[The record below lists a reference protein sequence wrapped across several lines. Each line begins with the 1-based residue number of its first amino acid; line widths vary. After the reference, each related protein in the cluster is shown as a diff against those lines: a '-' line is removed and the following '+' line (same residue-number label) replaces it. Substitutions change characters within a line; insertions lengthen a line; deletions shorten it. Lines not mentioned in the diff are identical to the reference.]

1 MIRAALI
8 LLMLGAVGVAA
19 AWFAEYPG
27 RVAVYWSG
35 WHIDTSISAAA
46 LGLAAL
52 VALSAMVYRLWAWLR
67 AGPRRLAATRETMRR
82 RRGYRALTQSMVAVA
97 AGDGAEAM
105 RLSQSAEALLKDPPL
120 TLLLSAQSA
129 QLQGDERAAEKYF
142 RAMLGNPE
150 LEFLGLRGLLSQSLR
165 ANDNAAALEFAHRA
179 YALKPQTEWAQTT
192 LFELQMASGQWKRAE
207 ALLQNMGRN
216 STLTAAQADNHRAIL
231 LYEQARAAQS
241 AGDTRPAT
249 RLAVKAHGVAPGFVP
264 ASVLAAK
271 ALAKAGNQK
280 KAQAVI
286 AAAWRAAPH
295 PDLVDAFR
303 GMWPG
308 DSAEKRLERFAQMV
322 GGGAVNSDLPGFA
335 ETKFGLARLAA
346 DARDWVAARE
356 HLTAIT
362 ADQPSA
368 RVCRLWAEIEDGEN
382 GPSLAARDW
391 LMKAANATNDP
402 AWVCDVCSHVAPK
415 WSASCPHCHTFD
427 SLEWQASGGPP
438 IQALALASARAPVA
452 TGPGPIG
459 APSETLATTAS
470 ELSTQPPPATPPQH
484 EAPVQSPEIAEHPV
498 PPDVPVPGSAGRE
511 QKM

>member
-1 MIRAALI
+1 MIRAGLI
-8 LLMLGAVGVAA
+8 LLMLGAVGAAA

-27 RVAVYWSG
+27 RVAVDWSG

-46 LGLAAL
+46 LGLGAL
-52 VALSAMVYRLWAWLR
+52 VALSAMGHRMWAWLR
-67 AGPRRLAATRETMRR
+67 AGPRRLAATRESMRR
-82 RRGYRALTQSMVAVA
+82 QRGYRALTQGMVAVA
-97 AGDGAEAM
+97 AGDAAEAL
-105 RLSQSAEALLKDPPL
+105 RLSQAAEALLADPPL

-142 RAMLGNPE
+142 HAMLGDPE

-192 LFELQMASGQWKRAE
+192 LFELQMASGQWQRAE
-207 ALLQNMGRN
+207 TLLQNMGRN
-216 STLTAAQADNHRAIL
+216 STLTAAQADKRRAIL
-231 LYEQARAAQS
+231 LFEQAQAAQS
-241 AGDTRPAT
+241 DGDLRRAT
-249 RLAVKAHGVAPGFVP
+249 RLAVKAHGVAPAFAP

-271 ALAKAGNQK
+271 VLAAAGKQK

-286 AAAWRAAPH
+286 AAAWAAAPH

-308 DSAEKRLERFAQMV
+308 ESAQKRLERFAQMV
-322 GGGAVNSDLPGFA
+322 GEGAVNSDLPGFA
-335 ETKFGLARLAA
+335 ETKIGLARFAV

-362 ADQPSA
+362 GDQPSA
-368 RVCRLWAEIEDGEN
+368 RVCRLWAELEDGEN

-402 AWVCDVCSHVAPK
+402 AWVCNACGQVAPK
-415 WSASCPHCHTFD
+415 WSASCRHCQTFD
-427 SLEWQASGGPP
+427 SLAWQASGGPP
-438 IQALALASARAPVA
+438 IQALALANASAPVA
-452 TGPGPIG
+452 TGAGPIG
-459 APSETLATTAS
+459 APSEAS
-470 ELSTQPPPATPPQH
+470 AARASDLSTSPPPATPPQP
-484 EAPVQSPEIAEHPV
+484 EAPVQSRQIAEQAI
-498 PPDVPVPGSAGRE
+498 PPDVPVPGSAERG
-511 QKM
+511 